1 MIFRRTPLL
10 FLLLHSLAN
19 ADTFGSQELSQVLE
33 GKLLNKFMS
42 WKAQHGKEY
51 DTHEEE
57 TRKRIWLQNH
67 AVIEDHNARGHSYTL
82 GHNPFSDMTHDE
94 FKRKFSIGEYTGPER
109 GIPSPSVPADK
120 PGLRNNDYSSATI
133 RTRHLFENGIL
144 KKADSTAEEGFTHMY
159 IANAAKKG
167 YEYITDYTNSYFGS
181 RSSSDGDEYL
191 PTEINWV
198 DAGAVT
204 EVKNQGQCGS
214 CWAFSAVQGIEGA
227 LFIKTGNLTSLSEQ
241 QLIDCDDTDSS
252 CDGGLMDNAFIFEE
266 GEGGLCASEDYP
278 YVERQSWCKDDSC
291 QEVPGTRIISFVDVK
306 PKTSELMTALVLQP
320 VCVGIDAS
328 DISFQFYESG
338 VFDSE
343 CDNVLDHGVLVVG
356 YGTDDD
362 GVDYWLVKNSWG
374 SDWGEDGYIKLER
387 TKGDEIEK
395 EGGKCGILTLASY
408 PILGDE

>member
-1 MIFRRTPLL
+1 MERNTTLTRRKRENASGFRIMIF
-10 FLLLHSLAN
+10 A
-19 ADTFGSQELSQVLE
+19 V
-33 GKLLNKFMS
+33 
-42 WKAQHGKEY
+42 
-51 DTHEEE
+51 
-57 TRKRIWLQNH
+57 